1 MSVKIQN
8 NNSVVNI
15 LLSIDKKI
23 LYFQNVIQKTA
34 LYIQQNK
41 SLNILG
47 ISDVNNC
54 MDILTNINVKL
65 LNLKNTNNTN
75 NDCINTLQIINNEL
89 SSLFKLY
96 GTSNLEDLLGICFGT
111 NSLLLNDLEYEVNKY
126 ELIKTYFHPISYKVI
141 NNKTDTQSKISGLFE
156 PVIMDKSNNLE
167 CYDIGNNVK
176 SDHIKIHGIKLYI
189 YNSNNK
195 SILISGFVD
204 DVILDFLNNTYILL
218 KQKDITTHLPNEE
231 IFKCVSFTNFVN
243 SLTLKDYLIYNNTEI
258 YNKYVG
264 YLTQLNSLKQKS
276 ISQTIKDFTTSD
288 LFSKRLMLTQLLIKT
303 DSYENQYLA
312 YLLYDILSNDTI
324 DGIDTHEQN
333 LLFNTFSW
341 NLKQQFKN
349 AMKHTIQYT
358 HQLSNVDLNKIP
370 LEQQICLLKTC
381 DSVKEKAMLKLKEIK
396 SKSEDSC
403 SKARQYLDSLLKIP
417 FNIYR
422 KEPILNLM
430 NIIRSNFKD
439 ITKKYK
445 LNIQVKDKYTNIE
458 IIKYINLIEEEAQRT
473 DIIENKNNLQ
483 NILSSC
489 EKTKIIQN
497 IILLNEFIIKHK
509 IKHDKLKY
517 SNKSKKELKTIIN
530 SLIEYI
536 ENTSHDLFKIL
547 FKIFNNT
554 PTKSNDIVKIKNN
567 FNEIKDYI
575 GNIKITL
582 DKSVYGHDLAKKQIE
597 RIIGQ
602 WINGEHDGYCFGFE
616 GPPGVGKTSLAKY
629 GISNCLKDEYGNK
642 RPFSMI
648 QMGGDSNGS
657 TLHGHNYTYV
667 GSSWGNI
674 VQILIDTKC
683 MNPIIFIDEV
693 DKISKT
699 EAGKEIIGI
708 LTHLLD
714 STQNDCFQDKYFSGI
729 DLDLSKV
736 LFILSYNDVDS
747 IDKVLLDR
755 IHRIKFGNLSLEDKI
770 IISNTHILPN
780 IFIKMGLEG
789 IMIFNNTVIKY
800 IIEEYTCEPGVR
812 KLKEIF
818 FEIIGEINIYYL
830 KNCSLNIDLPIMIT
844 IEDIQTNYF
853 KHKQKIRHQKIHNN
867 SKIGTI
873 SGLWANSLGKGGT
886 LPIQASMFPGKHFL
900 DLKLTGSQ
908 GVIMKESMNVALT
921 MAWNL
926 TEDNIKEQ
934 IKQKYTDYGVH
945 VHCPDCSTP
954 KDGPSA
960 LSAIT
965 IVIYSL
971 FNSKKIKN
979 YIGITGE
986 MTLDGDVTEI
996 GGLDL
1001 KILGGISA
1009 GIKEFIFPY
1018 ENQKDYHTFMEK
1030 YKDTEIIKNILFHP
1044 VNNIHEILQLIFEE

>member
-1 MSVKIQN
+1 MNVKIQN
-8 NNSVVNI
+8 NNVISII
-15 LLSIDKKI
+15 LNIDKKI
-23 LYFQNVIQKTA
+23 MYFQHIIQKTA
-34 LYIQQNK
+34 LYIQENK
-41 SLNILG
+41 KLNILD
-47 ISDVNNC
+47 ISDINNC

-65 LNLKNTNNTN
+65 LNLKNTINTN
-75 NDCINTLQIINNEL
+75 SDCINILQTINNDL

-96 GTSNLEDLLGICFGT
+96 GTENLDDLLGICFGT
-111 NSLLLNDLEYEVNKY
+111 NSLIVNENEIDINKY
-126 ELIKTYFHPISYKVI
+126 ELLKKYFHPTSYKVV
-141 NNKTDTQSKISGLFE
+141 NNKSDIQNKISGLFE
-156 PVIMDKSNNLE
+156 HTLDKSNNME
-167 CYDIGNNVK
+167 CYDIGINIK
-176 SDHIKIHGIKLYI
+176 SDHVKIHGIKLYI

-195 SILISGFVD
+195 SILITGFMD

-218 KQKDITTHLPNEE
+218 KKNDITLHLPNEE
-231 IFKCVSFTNFVN
+231 IFKGDAFKSFVN
-243 SLTLKDYLIYNNTEI
+243 SLILKDYLIYNYTEI

-264 YLTQLNSLKQKS
+264 YLTQLNCLKQKT
-276 ISQTIKDFTTSD
+276 ISQTIKDFTMSD
-288 LFSKRLMLTQLLIKT
+288 LFSKRLMLTQLLIKS
-303 DSYENQYLA
+303 DNYENQYLA
-312 YLLYDILSNDTI
+312 YLLYDILSNDTAE
-324 DGIDTHEQN
+324 GIDTYEQN
-333 LLFNTFSW
+333 MLFNSFSW
-341 NLKQQFKN
+341 SLKQYFKN
-349 AMKHTIQYT
+349 AMKNTIQYT
-358 HQLSNVDLNKIP
+358 HKLSNVDLNKIP

-403 SKARQYLDSLLKIP
+403 YKARQYLEALLKIP

-430 NIIRSNFKD
+430 DIIRRNFND
-439 ITKKYK
+439 ITKNHN
-445 LNIQVKDKYTNIE
+445 LNIQIKEKYTNIE
-458 IIKYINLIEEEAQRT
+458 IIKYITQIEEENNKIYNIA
-473 DIIENKNNLQ
+473 ENKNNLQ
-483 NILSSC
+483 NILLSC

-509 IKHDKLKY
+509 IKYDKLKY
-517 SNKSKKELKTIIN
+517 SNKSKNELKKMIIE
-530 SLIEYI
+530 LLEHI
-536 ENTSHDLFKIL
+536 ENTSHELFKIL
-547 FKIFNNT
+547 FKLFNNI
-554 PTKSNDIVKIKNN
+554 PTKNNDIIKIKNN
-567 FNEIKDYI
+567 LTEITDYI
-575 GNIKITL
+575 ADIKITL
-582 DKSVYGHDLAKKQIE
+582 DNSVYGHDLAKKQIE

-657 TLHGHNYTYV
+657 TIHGHNYTYV
-667 GSSWGNI
+667 GSSWGSI

-699 EAGKEIIGI
+699 ESGKEIIGI

-755 IHRIKFGNLSLEDKI
+755 IHRIKFGNLSLEDKL
-770 IISNTHILPN
+770 IISNTHILPE
-780 IFIKMGLEG
+780 IYIKMGLEG
-789 IMIFNNTVIKY
+789 VIFLSDKVIKY
-800 IIEEYTCEPGVR
+800 IIKEYTCEPGVR
-812 KLKEIF
+812 KLKETF
-818 FEIIGEINIYYL
+818 FEIIGEINIYFL
-830 KNCSLNIDLPIMIT
+830 KNCSVNIDLPITIT
-844 IEDIQTNYF
+844 IEDIKTKYF
-853 KHKQKIRHQKIHNN
+853 KHKQEVRHQKIHNK

-873 SGLWANSLGKGGT
+873 CGLWANSLGRGGT
-886 LPIQASMFPGKHFL
+886 LPIQATMFPSQHFL

-926 TEDNIKEQ
+926 TEDKIKEQ
-934 IKQKYTDYGVH
+934 IKQTYKEYGVH

-986 MTLDGDVTEI
+986 MTMDGDVTEI

-1009 GIKEFIFPY
+1009 GVKEFIFPY
-1018 ENQKDYHTFMEK
+1018 DNKKDFDKFMEK
-1030 YKDTEIIKNILFHP
+1030 YKDTDLIKDILFHP